1 MTVQMRQIPAS
12 TKGSLDR
19 RSRHLEAIGAHHC
32 DLAVAPRRP
41 VGRVL
46 RRQGLGRIDGRRRP
60 RPLHRRVAASER
72 GQAAVVGALRNAG
85 QGGEPRDRQLGCRSQ
100 GLEVG
105 EGTRSTYSEPF
116 CQIRSC
122 TVISWASTA
131 STSCSRVSTGTG
143 SLLLLKI
150 DS

>member
-1 MTVQMRQIPAS
+1 MAV
-12 TKGSLDR
+12 G
-19 RSRHLEAIGAHHC
+19 EHHRG

-46 RRQGLGRIDGRRRP
+46 RRQGLGRINGRCRP

-72 GQAAVVGALRNAG
+72 GQAALWNAG

-100 GLEVG
+100 GFEVG
-105 EGTRSTYSEPF
+105 EGTGSTYSEPF

-122 TVISWASTA
+122 TVASA
-131 STSCSRVSTGTG
+131 SAS
-143 SLLLLKI
+143 
-150 DS
+150 